1 MIYFPFNY
9 TFELGT
15 CQKFS
20 FLEAPL
26 CQHIRTQSSSFIK
39 GKFILFY
46 IYQHIMLWWAV
57 VSEPIF
63 HYPGCCSVDLQHKS
77 WLELFTKLK
86 KYEDIIK

>member
-26 CQHIRTQSSSFIK
+26 CQHIRTQSSVLLRQNLYYFTFINTSC
-39 GKFILFY
+39 Y
-46 IYQHIMLWWAV
+46 
-57 VSEPIF
+57 
-63 HYPGCCSVDLQHKS
+63 D
-77 WLELFTKLK
+77 KL
-86 KYEDIIK
+86 

>member
-26 CQHIRTQSSSFIK
+26 CQHIRTHSSSFIK

-46 IYQHIMLWWAV
+46 IYQHIML
-57 VSEPIF
+57 
-63 HYPGCCSVDLQHKS
+63 
-77 WLELFTKLK
+77 
-86 KYEDIIK
+86 